1 MFVVD
6 VRSESGS
13 ISASVRL
20 SEIRIIFVLRYIY
33 SEIIKIILDFKQNVK
48 LPKQFVV
55 TNCSKER
62 PCSIVTETLENGILI
77 SINLSKDFAY
87 YADSK
92 YITFIKF
99 SVIHQKLRAR
109 ENVAD
114 FRKKVEENPLKVK
127 EY

>member
-1 MFVVD
+1 M
-6 VRSESGS
+6 
-13 ISASVRL
+13 
-20 SEIRIIFVLRYIY
+20 
-33 SEIIKIILDFKQNVK
+33 
-48 LPKQFVV
+48 
-55 TNCSKER
+55 ER
-62 PCSIVTETLENGILI
+62 CGSIVTETLENGILI

-92 YITFIKF
+92 YIRFIKF